1 MAFFSI
7 PSSELKAISTNKKLF
22 EFLTDF
28 KNFKSIL
35 PEDKAENFKCDEHSC
50 SFDIKGITPMKVV
63 LAGKHPYSKILFNSE
78 GLGKFNFNLEVNFTG
93 SENEVGTC
101 KIELSGDLNPFIKT
115 MAEKPLTALVNSM
128 NQKLAALEIN

>member
-1 MAFFSI
+1 MAYFLI
-7 PSSELKAISTNKKLF
+7 PSAELKANSTNKLLF

-28 KNFKSIL
+28 RNFKSIL
-35 PEDKAENFKCDEHSC
+35 PEDKAENFSCDERSC

-63 LAGKHPYSKILFNSE
+63 LAAKQPYSKILFNSE

-93 SENEVGTC
+93 TENEVGMC
-101 KIELSGDLNPFIKT
+101 KIDLSGDLNPFIKT

-128 NQKLAALEIN
+128 NEKLAALTL

>member
-7 PSSELKAISTNKKLF
+7 PSSELKASSTNKKLF

-35 PEDKAENFKCDEHSC
+35 PEDKAENFSCDENSC

-78 GLGKFNFNLEVNFTG
+78 GLGKFNFNLGVNL
-93 SENEVGTC
+93 C
-101 KIELSGDLNPFIKT
+101 KIDLSGDLNPFIKT

-128 NQKLAALEIN
+128 NEKLAALTL

>member
-1 MAFFSI
+1 MAYFSI
-7 PSSELKAISTNKKLF
+7 PSSELRVVSPNKSLF

-35 PEDKAENFKCDEHSC
+35 PEDKAENFTCDERSC

-63 LAGKHPYSKILFNSE
+63 LAAKHPYSKIMFNSE
-78 GLGKFNFNLEVNFTG
+78 GLGKFNFNLEVNFSG
-93 SENEVGTC
+93 SENELGTC
-101 KIELSGDLNPFIKT
+101 RIELSGDLNPFIKT

-128 NQKLAALEIN
+128 NEKLAALKLN

>member
-7 PSSELKAISTNKKLF
+7 PSSELKATSTNKLLF

-35 PEDKAENFKCDEHSC
+35 PEDKAENFSCDEHSC

-78 GLGKFNFNLEVNFTG
+78 GLGKFNFNLEVNFSG
-93 SENEVGTC
+93 SENEVGQC

-128 NQKLAALEIN
+128 NQKLAALKLN